1 MKVYQ
6 VSNGNGPASP
16 IGGSAIWAPILK
28 SPSMNCTGFSQAQQE
43 CDELE
48 EELLKELKE
57 EEAQARQA
65 GKGTFAS
72 SVFLLFNSAVGAG
85 VLTLPYCCLVAGI
98 IPTTIAVLLFA
109 CVTGLSSYA
118 IVVSQE
124 AEKSHHYQS
133 IVKTRLGRTAS
144 YVMCAIIAV
153 YCLLNCVGALVI
165 VADNTL
171 PVFIYFFGKQD
182 VWWMQRGTHV
192 LVGALIAFPLMC
204 LRDITSLRFT
214 AFLSL
219 AAMVFIMCCV
229 VQQAM
234 SYPSLDLQEEHGQIE
249 LFVPSWTMC
258 LALPSIC
265 LAYQNQMQVPA
276 IYAELRPELKTPRKM
291 AWIIFASLCI
301 IVPMFLATAF
311 AGYYTFRSQTPAD
324 ILQAPYDQSATCI
337 FVARMLLAF
346 CAILRVPINHFTARS
361 ATFTLWNTFCVKQTS
376 SGEDANPSAEPPKS
390 VVWAEVATYT
400 MLMILLAMSITSLD
414 VVLDLMS
421 ATCAMAVMF
430 FVPGLFFLKRR
441 SLSEVTLGWR
451 LLALIFMVIG
461 FCLAVVSMGDIV
473 VKMGMD

>member
-1 MKVYQ
+1 MKAVGIQSQRNDTKPPLPKEY
-6 VSNGNGPASP
+6 A
-16 IGGSAIWAPILK
+16 AIWDPIMK
-28 SPSMNCTGFSQAQQE
+28 SPSMNCTGISKAQKGRE
-43 CDELE
+43 G
-48 EELLKELKE
+48 LKEALLQKG
-57 EEAQARQA
+57 EARA
-65 GKGTFAS
+65 GEGTFAS

-85 VLTLPYCCLVAGI
+85 VLTLPYCCVVAGI
-98 IPTTIAVLLFA
+98 VPTTIAVLFFA
-109 CVTGLSSYA
+109 CVTGLSSNA
-118 IVVSQE
+118 IVVS
-124 AEKSHHYQS
+124 
-133 IVKTRLGRTAS
+133 
-144 YVMCAIIAV
+144 
-153 YCLLNCVGALVI
+153 
-165 VADNTL
+165 
-171 PVFIYFFGKQD
+171 QD
-182 VWWMQRGTHV
+182 VWWMQREA
-192 LVGALIAFPLMC
+192 LISLGALLAFPLMC

-219 AAMVFIMCCV
+219 AAMLFIVCCV

-234 SYPSLDLQEEHGQIE
+234 SSHSWDLEEKHGE
-249 LFVPSWTMC
+249 VEFFVPSWTMC

-291 AWIIFASLCI
+291 AWIIFASKCI